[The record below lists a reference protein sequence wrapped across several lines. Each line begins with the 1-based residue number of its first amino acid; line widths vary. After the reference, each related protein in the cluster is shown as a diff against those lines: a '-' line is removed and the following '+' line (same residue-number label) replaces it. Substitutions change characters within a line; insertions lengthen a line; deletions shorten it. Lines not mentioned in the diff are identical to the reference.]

1 MSKILLITT
10 VLLCAAATTAC
21 TSQIRQSVHA
31 DQEIEKDVA
40 ISHGESKTRA
50 EVNADLVLWKRAGL
64 DKLWRGHGSPDTF
77 TPQYKAAYAE
87 YVRLRSGPEYQQEVQ
102 RQSAR
107 SEERRVGKE
116 CVSPCRS
123 GWSTYH

>member
-64 DKLWRGHGSPDTF
+64 DKLWRGHGSPD
-77 TPQYKAAYAE
+77 
-87 YVRLRSGPEYQQEVQ
+87 
-102 RQSAR
+102 R
-107 SEERRVGKE
+107 SEEHTSELQSLMRISYDVICWKKK
-116 CVSPCRS
+116 
-123 GWSTYH
+123 T